1 MLAQQHTALA
11 GIRLLNI
18 GFRDENLNKYFEK
31 FHPIDLKQKSEHKAR
46 FFEIPNRLGWCLD
59 YFKSDKTDCEDWFAC
74 ANIAVAAWA
83 MIWLRAMLVVSVA

>member
-1 MLAQQHTALA
+1 VFAQQDTALA

-18 GFRDENLNKYFEK
+18 GTTFNNLNKFLEK
-31 FHPIDLKQKSEHKAR
+31 FEAFDPKQKSEHKAR
-46 FFEIPNRLGWCLD
+46 FFEIPNRLGLCLD